1 MNLLFGSCL
10 FFLCIIAGSPLVAQ
24 EGETGFKKADFYNA
38 MAGKNADAINK
49 QLEVIKTSSVTEKN
63 AYEGALLMKKA
74 GIAGGPKKKL
84 DLFKEGHKKLEAVLQ
99 KDSSNVEFR
108 FLRLMIQEH
117 APGILGYKGQLENDS
132 QYIRENF
139 GKLLPVVQQAV
150 REYSK
155 KSIFL
160 KSADL

>member
-1 MNLLFGSCL
+1 
-10 FFLCIIAGSPLVAQ
+10 
-24 EGETGFKKADFYNA
+24 

>member
-1 MNLLFGSCL
+1 MKLLLGPCLLFLCMLGSRL
-10 FFLCIIAGSPLVAQ
+10 AAQ
-24 EGETGFKKADFYNA
+24 EGESAFKKVDFYSA
-38 MAGKNADAINK
+38 MAGKNEDAINK
-49 QLEVIKTSSVTEKN
+49 QLGLLKTSSGTEKN

-74 GIAGGPKKKL
+74 GITGGAKKKL

-99 KDSSNVEFR
+99 KDSSNAEFR

-117 APGILGYKGQLENDS
+117 APGILGYKSELENDS
-132 QYIRENF
+132 QYILKNF
-139 GKLLPVVQQAV
+139 RKLIPVVQEAV